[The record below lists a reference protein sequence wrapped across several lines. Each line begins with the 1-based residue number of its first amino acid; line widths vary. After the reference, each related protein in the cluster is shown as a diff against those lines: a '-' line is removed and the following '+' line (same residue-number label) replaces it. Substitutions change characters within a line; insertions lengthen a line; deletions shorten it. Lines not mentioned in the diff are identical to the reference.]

1 MASDG
6 MLLSVAQRLVDERLL
21 TAEDLAAA
29 SQHAGGDGAQTLRGL
44 IEGGKVRRADA
55 LAVVARHI
63 GAEFI
68 DPTSGFVPDPDAIH
82 LLDSRVAVSESAL
95 PVRHAEGGLLVA
107 VPDPLDEAVR
117 ERVRQGATADVVF
130 AMGPRD
136 ALDQAVRRLYMAGG
150 SGPEPVAMRDGGR
163 APARLEEPPA
173 LLESEEVGFHVND
186 LLEILLAHAGSDL
199 HLTAGSPPQMRVRG
213 ELIPIEGY
221 DILKSGPLRTLVYGI
236 LTARQRE
243 DLENKLELDASHP
256 VPGSGRFRVNVFF
269 QRGSVGAVMRA
280 IPNSIP
286 SLEELGMP
294 PVVREFAELPRGL
307 VLVTGATGSGKS
319 TTLASLIDDVNS
331 RRAVHVMTVEDPIEF
346 NHSHRRAIINQRE
359 VGADTPSFAS
369 ALRHVLRQDPDVIL
383 VGEMRD
389 LETMGT
395 ALTASETGHLVFAT
409 LHTPDAPGSIER
421 IIDVFPPHQQQQVRV
436 QLAASLA
443 GVVSQQL
450 LPTLDGK
457 GQVPAVEVLVAT
469 PAIRNMIRD
478 GKVHQI
484 RSAIQAGGRHGMQT
498 MDRSLATLVKTGKVD
513 LKLATERAQNVDEL
527 MNMLGGTQR

>member
-6 MLLSVAQRLVDERLL
+6 MLLSVAQRLVDEQLL
-21 TAEDLAAA
+21 TAEDLALA
-29 SQHAGGDGAQTLRGL
+29 SQRAEGDGAQTLRGL

-63 GAEFI
+63 GAEFV
-68 DPTSGFVPDPDAIH
+68 DPIGFVPDSDAIH

-95 PVRHAEGGLLVA
+95 PVRVSEGGLLVA

-117 ERVRQGATADVVF
+117 ERVRTGATADVVF

-150 SGPEPVAMRDGGR
+150 SGPDSIAMPGDG
-163 APARLEEPPA
+163 PPRLGEPPA
-173 LLESEEVGFHVND
+173 MLESEEVGFHVND
-186 LLEILLAHAGSDL
+186 LLEILLTHAGSDL

-213 ELIPIEGY
+213 ELVPIDGY
-221 DILKSGPLRTLVYGI
+221 GILKSGPLRTLVYGI

-243 DLENKLELDASHP
+243 DLENNLELDASHP
-256 VPGSGRFRVNVFF
+256 VPGRGRFRVNVFF

-307 VLVTGATGSGKS
+307 ILVTGATGSGKS
-319 TTLASLIDDVNS
+319 TTLASLIDDINS

-346 NHSHRRAIINQRE
+346 NHSHKRAIINQRE
-359 VGADTPSFAS
+359 VGADTFSFAS

-409 LHTPDAPGSIER
+409 LHTQDAPGSIER

-513 LKLATERAQNVDEL
+513 IKLATERAQNVDEL